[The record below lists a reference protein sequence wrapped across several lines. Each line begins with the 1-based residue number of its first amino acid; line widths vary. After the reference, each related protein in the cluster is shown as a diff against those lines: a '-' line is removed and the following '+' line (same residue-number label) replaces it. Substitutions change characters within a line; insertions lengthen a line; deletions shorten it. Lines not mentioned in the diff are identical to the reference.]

1 MNGGQTSVT
10 SPLNVGDLESSGS
23 YNSLPDETRR
33 GPLEQAFRRRT
44 VRDVLA
50 LVDDLDA
57 KAEFAPL
64 ERAYVVYSVLK
75 TRQYAD
81 EGARW
86 ANLGAIIFFVGIV
99 CAALTPALVA
109 LTGMYAFSNAP
120 KFHRLQFAAICA
132 SLMGTIAHA
141 CVEIRFYGAFVAST
155 CTPSTRR
162 LLDDVA
168 MPVPHTGARARRFVE
183 APAARPRANRPRV
196 RDAGALRLV
205 LQPRRALRRRRGRVP
220 PRRRL
225 PYILRR
231 LPAPPGTVPRRRQV
245 NILSIRKS
253 YDLLREPLLHHEYL
267 GLDEV
272 PPFLF

>member
-1 MNGGQTSVT
+1 M
-10 SPLNVGDLESSGS
+10 ESSGS
-23 YNSLPDETRR
+23 YNSVNSVPDETRR

-50 LVDDLDA
+50 LVDDLDE

-75 TRQYAD
+75 TKQYAD

-86 ANLGAIIFFVGIV
+86 ANMGAIIFFVGIV
-99 CAALTPALVA
+99 CAALTPALVG

-141 CVEIRFYGAFVAST
+141 SRPAST
-155 CTPSTRR
+155 STRHFDAVDATR
-162 LLDDVA
+162 PA
-168 MPVPHTGARARRFVE
+168 GARRRAT
-183 APAARPRANRPRV
+183 APAARPRADRPRV

-231 LPAPPGTVPRRRQV
+231 VPAPPGAVPRRRQV

-253 YDLLREPLLHHEYL
+253 YDLLGEPLLHHEHL

>member
-1 MNGGQTSVT
+1 MEEN
-10 SPLNVGDLESSGS
+10 LESSGS

-33 GPLEQAFRRRT
+33 PGQLERAFRRRT
-44 VRDVLA
+44 VRDVLS

-86 ANLGAIIFFVGIV
+86 ANLGAIIFSIGIV

-141 CVEIRFYGAFVAST
+141 LEDSL
-155 CTPSTRR
+155 R
-162 LLDDVA
+162 LRQR
-168 MPVPHTGARARRFVE
+168 GRARIDHACEMRELFDSYRAVSVE
-183 APAARPRANRPRV
+183 STS
-196 RDAGALRLV
+196 GES
-205 LQPRRALRRRRGRVP
+205 
-220 PRRRL
+220 
-225 PYILRR
+225 
-231 LPAPPGTVPRRRQV
+231 T
-245 NILSIRKS
+245 
-253 YDLLREPLLHHEYL
+253 
-267 GLDEV
+267 
-272 PPFLF
+272 

>member
-1 MNGGQTSVT
+1 MATDT
-10 SPLNVGDLESSGS
+10 APLNMESSGS
-23 YNSLPDETRR
+23 YNSVNSVPDETRR

-50 LVDDLDA
+50 LVDDLDE

-75 TRQYAD
+75 TKQYAD

-86 ANLGAIIFFVGIV
+86 ANMGAIIFFVGIV
-99 CAALTPALVA
+99 CAALTPALVG

-141 CVEIRFYGAFVAST
+141 SRPAST
-155 CTPSTRR
+155 STRHFDAVDATR
-162 LLDDVA
+162 PA
-168 MPVPHTGARARRFVE
+168 GARRLFTT
-183 APAARPRANRPRV
+183 PAARPRADRPRL

-231 LPAPPGTVPRRRQV
+231 LPAAPGAVPRRRQV

-267 GLDEV
+267 RLDEV

>member
-1 MNGGQTSVT
+1 MHGGQTSVT

-141 CVEIRFYGAFVAST
+141 SRPASWRGRRRRFDAVDA
-155 CTPSTRR
+155 TRP
-162 LLDDVA
+162 A
-168 MPVPHTGARARRFVE
+168 GARRR
-183 APAARPRANRPRV
+183 ATPPAARPRA
-196 RDAGALRLV
+196 D
-205 LQPRRALRRRRGRVP
+205 
-220 PRRRL
+220 
-225 PYILRR
+225 
-231 LPAPPGTVPRRRQV
+231 
-245 NILSIRKS
+245 
-253 YDLLREPLLHHEYL
+253 
-267 GLDEV
+267 
-272 PPFLF
+272 

>member
-1 MNGGQTSVT
+1 MNGDRT
-10 SPLNVGDLESSGS
+10 PLNMEENLESSGS

-33 GPLEQAFRRRT
+33 PGQLERAFRRRT
-44 VRDVLA
+44 VRDVLS

-57 KAEFAPL
+57 KADFAPL

-132 SLMGTIAHA
+132 SLTGTIAHA
-141 CVEIRFYGAFVAST
+141 
-155 CTPSTRR
+155 
-162 LLDDVA
+162 LDD
-168 MPVPHTGARARRFVE
+168 
-183 APAARPRANRPRV
+183 
-196 RDAGALRLV
+196 ALRLR
-205 LQPRRALRRRRGRVP
+205 QRGRARIDHACEMRELFDSYCNLAGP
-220 PRRRL
+220 FADAEDASHRGAAYLIYCDAFRRL
-225 PYILRR
+225 QERCR
-231 LPAPPGTVPRRRQV
+231 ADA
-245 NILSIRKS
+245 K
-253 YDLLREPLLHHEYL
+253 
-267 GLDEV
+267 
-272 PPFLF
+272 

>member
-1 MNGGQTSVT
+1 MRSSEMNGDRT
-10 SPLNVGDLESSGS
+10 PLNMEENLESSGS

-33 GPLEQAFRRRT
+33 PGQLERAFRRRT
-44 VRDVLA
+44 VRDVLS
-50 LVDDLDA
+50 LVDDLDE
-57 KAEFAPL
+57 KAGFAPL

-141 CVEIRFYGAFVAST
+141 CVEIKFLA
-155 CTPSTRR
+155 
-162 LLDDVA
+162 
-168 MPVPHTGARARRFVE
+168 PHAI
-183 APAARPRANRPRV
+183 
-196 RDAGALRLV
+196 DA
-205 LQPRRALRRRRGRVP
+205 
-220 PRRRL
+220 
-225 PYILRR
+225 
-231 LPAPPGTVPRRRQV
+231 
-245 NILSIRKS
+245 ILS
-253 YDLLREPLLHHEYL
+253 P
-267 GLDEV
+267 
-272 PPFLF
+272 

>member
-1 MNGGQTSVT
+1 M
-10 SPLNVGDLESSGS
+10 
-23 YNSLPDETRR
+23 
-33 GPLEQAFRRRT
+33 
-44 VRDVLA
+44 LA

-86 ANLGAIIFFVGIV
+86 ANLGAIIFFIGIV

-141 CVEIRFYGAFVAST
+141 CVEIKFLA
-155 CTPSTRR
+155 
-162 LLDDVA
+162 
-168 MPVPHTGARARRFVE
+168 PHAI
-183 APAARPRANRPRV
+183 
-196 RDAGALRLV
+196 DA
-205 LQPRRALRRRRGRVP
+205 
-220 PRRRL
+220 
-225 PYILRR
+225 
-231 LPAPPGTVPRRRQV
+231 
-245 NILSIRKS
+245 ILS
-253 YDLLREPLLHHEYL
+253 P
-267 GLDEV
+267 
-272 PPFLF
+272 

>member
-1 MNGGQTSVT
+1 MEEN
-10 SPLNVGDLESSGS
+10 LESSGS

-33 GPLEQAFRRRT
+33 PGQLERAFRRRT
-44 VRDVLA
+44 VRDVLS
-50 LVDDLDA
+50 LVDDLDE
-57 KAEFAPL
+57 KAGFAPL

-141 CVEIRFYGAFVAST
+141 SRPAS
-155 CTPSTRR
+155 S
-162 LLDDVA
+162 
-168 MPVPHTGARARRFVE
+168 
-183 APAARPRANRPRV
+183 
-196 RDAGALRLV
+196 
-205 LQPRRALRRRRGRVP
+205 
-220 PRRRL
+220 
-225 PYILRR
+225 
-231 LPAPPGTVPRRRQV
+231 
-245 NILSIRKS
+245 S
-253 YDLLREPLLHHEYL
+253 
-267 GLDEV
+267 
-272 PPFLF
+272 

>member
-1 MNGGQTSVT
+1 MGTDAA
-10 SPLNVGDLESSGS
+10 PLNMESSGS
-23 YNSLPDETRR
+23 YNSVNSVPDETRR

-141 CVEIRFYGAFVAST
+141 SRPAST
-155 CTPSTRR
+155 STRHFDAVDATR
-162 LLDDVA
+162 PA
-168 MPVPHTGARARRFVE
+168 GARRR
-183 APAARPRANRPRV
+183 AATPAARPRAHRPRV

-205 LQPRRALRRRRGRVP
+205 LQPRRALRRRRGCVP

-225 PYILRR
+225 SYILRR
-231 LPAPPGTVPRRRQV
+231 VPTTPRAVPRGR
-245 NILSIRKS
+245 IAGLTIRPPEYMYIS
-253 YDLLREPLLHHEYL
+253 TRTPSPRHHC
-267 GLDEV
+267 
-272 PPFLF
+272 P

>member
-1 MNGGQTSVT
+1 MNGDRT
-10 SPLNVGDLESSGS
+10 PLNMEENLESSGS

-33 GPLEQAFRRRT
+33 PGQLERAFRRRT
-44 VRDVLA
+44 VRDVLS

-57 KAEFAPL
+57 KAGFAPL

-141 CVEIRFYGAFVAST
+141 
-155 CTPSTRR
+155 
-162 LLDDVA
+162 LDD
-168 MPVPHTGARARRFVE
+168 
-183 APAARPRANRPRV
+183 
-196 RDAGALRLV
+196 ALRLR
-205 LQPRRALRRRRGRVP
+205 QRGRARIDHACEMRELFDSYCNLAGP
-220 PRRRL
+220 FADAEDASHRGAAYLIYCDAFRRL
-225 PYILRR
+225 QERCR
-231 LPAPPGTVPRRRQV
+231 ADA
-245 NILSIRKS
+245 K
-253 YDLLREPLLHHEYL
+253 
-267 GLDEV
+267 
-272 PPFLF
+272 

>member
-1 MNGGQTSVT
+1 MNGDRT
-10 SPLNVGDLESSGS
+10 PLNMEENLESSGS

-33 GPLEQAFRRRT
+33 PGQLERAFRRRT
-44 VRDVLA
+44 VRDVLS
-50 LVDDLDA
+50 LVDDLDE
-57 KAEFAPL
+57 KAGFAPL

-141 CVEIRFYGAFVAST
+141 
-155 CTPSTRR
+155 
-162 LLDDVA
+162 LDD
-168 MPVPHTGARARRFVE
+168 
-183 APAARPRANRPRV
+183 
-196 RDAGALRLV
+196 ALRLR
-205 LQPRRALRRRRGRVP
+205 QRGRARIDHACEMRELFDSYCNLAGP
-220 PRRRL
+220 FADAEDASHRGAAYLIYCDAFRRL
-225 PYILRR
+225 QERCR
-231 LPAPPGTVPRRRQV
+231 ADA
-245 NILSIRKS
+245 K
-253 YDLLREPLLHHEYL
+253 
-267 GLDEV
+267 
-272 PPFLF
+272 

>member
-1 MNGGQTSVT
+1 MNGDRT
-10 SPLNVGDLESSGS
+10 PLNMEENLESSGS

-33 GPLEQAFRRRT
+33 PGQLERAFRRRT
-44 VRDVLA
+44 VRDVLS
-50 LVDDLDA
+50 LVDDLDE
-57 KAEFAPL
+57 KAGFAPL

-141 CVEIRFYGAFVAST
+141 
-155 CTPSTRR
+155 
-162 LLDDVA
+162 LDDSLRLRQR
-168 MPVPHTGARARRFVE
+168 GRARIDHACEMRELFDSYRAVSVE
-183 APAARPRANRPRV
+183 STS
-196 RDAGALRLV
+196 GES
-205 LQPRRALRRRRGRVP
+205 
-220 PRRRL
+220 
-225 PYILRR
+225 
-231 LPAPPGTVPRRRQV
+231 T
-245 NILSIRKS
+245 
-253 YDLLREPLLHHEYL
+253 
-267 GLDEV
+267 
-272 PPFLF
+272 

>member
-1 MNGGQTSVT
+1 MNGDRT
-10 SPLNVGDLESSGS
+10 PLNMEENLESSGS
-23 YNSLPDETRR
+23 YNSLPDKTRR
-33 GPLEQAFRRRT
+33 PGQLERAFRRCT
-44 VRDVLA
+44 VRDVLS

-141 CVEIRFYGAFVAST
+141 
-155 CTPSTRR
+155 
-162 LLDDVA
+162 LDD
-168 MPVPHTGARARRFVE
+168 
-183 APAARPRANRPRV
+183 
-196 RDAGALRLV
+196 ALRLR
-205 LQPRRALRRRRGRVP
+205 QRGRARIDHACEMRELFDSYCNLAGP
-220 PRRRL
+220 FADAEDASHRGAAYLIYCDAFRRL
-225 PYILRR
+225 QERCR
-231 LPAPPGTVPRRRQV
+231 ADATTR
-245 NILSIRKS
+245 
-253 YDLLREPLLHHEYL
+253 
-267 GLDEV
+267 
-272 PPFLF
+272 

>member
-1 MNGGQTSVT
+1 MNGTDT
-10 SPLNVGDLESSGS
+10 APLNMESSGS
-23 YNSLPDETRR
+23 YNSVNSVPDETRR

-141 CVEIRFYGAFVAST
+141 LDDSLRLRQRGRARIDHACEMRELFDSYRAVSMESRSEST
-155 CTPSTRR
+155 PGTRR
-162 LLDDVA
+162 DLGTGTATSRARLSR
-168 MPVPHTGARARRFVE
+168 MPKRPRLHTGAPPTSRTATPSGGSRSGA
-183 APAARPRANRPRV
+183 APT
-196 RDAGALRLV
+196 
-205 LQPRRALRRRRGRVP
+205 PRRGDLR
-220 PRRRL
+220 
-225 PYILRR
+225 
-231 LPAPPGTVPRRRQV
+231 
-245 NILSIRKS
+245 
-253 YDLLREPLLHHEYL
+253 
-267 GLDEV
+267 
-272 PPFLF
+272 

>member
-1 MNGGQTSVT
+1 MNGDRT
-10 SPLNVGDLESSGS
+10 PLNMEENLESSGS

-33 GPLEQAFRRRT
+33 PGQLERAFRRRT
-44 VRDVLA
+44 VRDVLS
-50 LVDDLDA
+50 LVDDLDE
-57 KAEFAPL
+57 KAGFAPL

-141 CVEIRFYGAFVAST
+141 LDDSLRLRQRGRARIDHACEMRELFDSYCNLAGPFADAEDASHRGAAYLIYCDAF
-155 CTPSTRR
+155 RR
-162 LLDDVA
+162 LQERC
-168 MPVPHTGARARRFVE
+168 RA
-183 APAARPRANRPRV
+183 
-196 RDAGALRLV
+196 DA
-205 LQPRRALRRRRGRVP
+205 
-220 PRRRL
+220 
-225 PYILRR
+225 
-231 LPAPPGTVPRRRQV
+231 
-245 NILSIRKS
+245 
-253 YDLLREPLLHHEYL
+253 
-267 GLDEV
+267 
-272 PPFLF
+272 

>member
-1 MNGGQTSVT
+1 MATDSA
-10 SPLNVGDLESSGS
+10 PLNMESSGS

-86 ANLGAIIFFVGIV
+86 ANLGAIIFFIGIV

-141 CVEIRFYGAFVAST
+141 SRPASSSYFDAVDAT
-155 CTPSTRR
+155 HPQA
-162 LLDDVA
+162 LDD
-168 MPVPHTGARARRFVE
+168 
-183 APAARPRANRPRV
+183 
-196 RDAGALRLV
+196 ALRLR
-205 LQPRRALRRRRGRVP
+205 QRGRARIDHACEMRELFDSYCNLAGP
-220 PRRRL
+220 FADAEDASHRGAAYLIYCDAFRRL
-225 PYILRR
+225 QERCR
-231 LPAPPGTVPRRRQV
+231 ADA
-245 NILSIRKS
+245 K
-253 YDLLREPLLHHEYL
+253 
-267 GLDEV
+267 
-272 PPFLF
+272 

>member
-1 MNGGQTSVT
+1 MNGTDT
-10 SPLNVGDLESSGS
+10 APLNMESSGS
-23 YNSLPDETRR
+23 YNSVNSVPDETRR

-141 CVEIRFYGAFVAST
+141 LDDSLRLRQRGRARIDHACEMRELFDSYCNLAGPFADAEDASHRGAAYLIYCDAF
-155 CTPSTRR
+155 RR
-162 LLDDVA
+162 LQERC
-168 MPVPHTGARARRFVE
+168 RA
-183 APAARPRANRPRV
+183 
-196 RDAGALRLV
+196 DA
-205 LQPRRALRRRRGRVP
+205 
-220 PRRRL
+220 
-225 PYILRR
+225 
-231 LPAPPGTVPRRRQV
+231 
-245 NILSIRKS
+245 K
-253 YDLLREPLLHHEYL
+253 
-267 GLDEV
+267 
-272 PPFLF
+272 

>member
-1 MNGGQTSVT
+1 M
-10 SPLNVGDLESSGS
+10 ESSGS
-23 YNSLPDETRR
+23 YNSVNSVPDETRR

-132 SLMGTIAHA
+132 SLTGTIAHA
-141 CVEIRFYGAFVAST
+141 SRPASSSSW
-155 CTPSTRR
+155 CGR
-162 LLDDVA
+162 
-168 MPVPHTGARARRFVE
+168 
-183 APAARPRANRPRV
+183 
-196 RDAGALRLV
+196 RDA
-205 LQPRRALRRRRGRVP
+205 
-220 PRRRL
+220 PRRRSTTRYGSGSAAARGSTTRARCGSSSTRTATS
-225 PYILRR
+225 PGPSPTPRTR
-231 LPAPPGTVPRRRQV
+231 PTAAPPTLYIATPSGGSRSGAAPTARGDRWPGHMYISTHGESQRLRADATTVHRT
-245 NILSIRKS
+245 K
-253 YDLLREPLLHHEYL
+253 
-267 GLDEV
+267 
-272 PPFLF
+272 

>member
-1 MNGGQTSVT
+1 MGTDT
-10 SPLNVGDLESSGS
+10 APLNMESSGS

-86 ANLGAIIFFVGIV
+86 ANLGGAIFFVGIV

-120 KFHRLQFAAICA
+120 KFHRLQFAAIC
-132 SLMGTIAHA
+132 
-141 CVEIRFYGAFVAST
+141 VK
-155 CTPSTRR
+155 TPRHRADAATETTTRR
-162 LLDDVA
+162 WRGAPDV
-168 MPVPHTGARARRFVE
+168 
-183 APAARPRANRPRV
+183 
-196 RDAGALRLV
+196 
-205 LQPRRALRRRRGRVP
+205 
-220 PRRRL
+220 
-225 PYILRR
+225 
-231 LPAPPGTVPRRRQV
+231 
-245 NILSIRKS
+245 
-253 YDLLREPLLHHEYL
+253 
-267 GLDEV
+267 
-272 PPFLF
+272 

>member
-86 ANLGAIIFFVGIV
+86 ANLGNAIFFVGIV

-141 CVEIRFYGAFVAST
+141 SRPASN
-155 CTPSTRR
+155 STRHFDAVDATR
-162 LLDDVA
+162 PA
-168 MPVPHTGARARRFVE
+168 GARRRAT
-183 APAARPRANRPRV
+183 APAARSRADRPRL

-231 LPAPPGTVPRRRQV
+231 LSAPPGAVPRRRQV
-245 NILSIRKS
+245 TLVHIRKS
-253 YDLLREPLLHHEYL
+253 YDLLREALLHHEYL

>member
-1 MNGGQTSVT
+1 MNGTDT
-10 SPLNVGDLESSGS
+10 APLNMESSGS
-23 YNSLPDETRR
+23 YNSVNSVPDETRR

-162 LLDDVA
+162 LLDGVA
-168 MPVPHTGARARRFVE
+168 MPVTHTGARARRL
-183 APAARPRANRPRV
+183 ATTPAARPRANRSRV
-196 RDAGALRLV
+196 RDA
-205 LQPRRALRRRRGRVP
+205 RA
-220 PRRRL
+220 
-225 PYILRR
+225 I
-231 LPAPPGTVPRRRQV
+231 
-245 NILSIRKS
+245 
-253 YDLLREPLLHHEYL
+253 
-267 GLDEV
+267 
-272 PPFLF
+272 

>member
-1 MNGGQTSVT
+1 M
-10 SPLNVGDLESSGS
+10 ESSGS
-23 YNSLPDETRR
+23 YNSVNSVPDETRR

-86 ANLGAIIFFVGIV
+86 ANLGAIIFFIGIV

-120 KFHRLQFAAICA
+120 KVHRLQFAAICA

-141 CVEIRFYGAFVAST
+141 
-155 CTPSTRR
+155 
-162 LLDDVA
+162 LDDSLRLRQR
-168 MPVPHTGARARRFVE
+168 GRARIDHACEMRELFDSY
-183 APAARPRANRPRV
+183 RAV
-196 RDAGALRLV
+196 SMES
-205 LQPRRALRRRRGRVP
+205 
-220 PRRRL
+220 
-225 PYILRR
+225 
-231 LPAPPGTVPRRRQV
+231 T
-245 NILSIRKS
+245 
-253 YDLLREPLLHHEYL
+253 L
-267 GLDEV
+267 GGEST
-272 PPFLF
+272 